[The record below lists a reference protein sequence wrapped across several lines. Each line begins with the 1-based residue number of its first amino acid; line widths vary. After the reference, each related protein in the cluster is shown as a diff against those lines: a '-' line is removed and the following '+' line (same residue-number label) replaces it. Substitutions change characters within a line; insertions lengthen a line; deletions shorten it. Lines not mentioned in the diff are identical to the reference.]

1 LLILL
6 ILIALSLFLIILVFI
21 FSFFF
26 LWCLSTD
33 FFIFIFFIVIS
44 WFSFLCLSIILILIL
59 FIITCPWSIRSSLVD
74 VLSTRVWSLN
84 LIDWCRIFR
93 CSFSFLSINKLLLC
107 LRSSRSISFCSHLD
121 LAFSL
126 HHCCLRSL
134 FSFINFLRSL
144 VLLLRSF
151 FDNFDFFSF
160 FRFFSLIFWFFLL
173 CLNNFKNFIIL
184 FWLKN
189 LFNFRISS
197 WCCSGI
203 FLLPLLFSLSRR
215 LFVFHGVSKLKTSP
229 RRSKQI
235 LNSN

>member
-1 LLILL
+1 LLIFP
-6 ILIALSLFLIILVFI
+6 ILITLSLFLIILVFI

-26 LWCLSTD
+26 LWSLSTR
-33 FFIFIFFIVIS
+33 FFIFIVIS
-44 WFSFLCLSIILILIL
+44 CFSPLNLSIILILIL
-59 FIITCPWSIRSSLVD
+59 FVITSPWSIRSSLVD
-74 VLSTRVWSLN
+74 VLATRVWPLN

-93 CSFSFLSINKLLLC
+93 YSFSFFSINKLLLC
-107 LRSSRSISFCSHLD
+107 LRSSRSINFCSHLD
-121 LAFSL
+121 FAFSL
-126 HHCCLRSL
+126 HHGCLRSL

-151 FDNFDFFSF
+151 LDNFDFFSF
-160 FRFFSLIFWFFLL
+160 FRFNSLIFLFLLL
-173 CLNNFKNFIIL
+173 CLNNFRKFIIL
-184 FWLKN
+184 FGLKN

-197 WCCSGI
+197 WCYSGI
-203 FLLPLLFSLSRR
+203 FLLPLLFSLSSR